1 MVALKELRQGKF
13 DIERDDQIEMK
24 VLRELN
30 NDHVVSTA
38 GDPRKADFQLLL
50 FFFFFLNFSFSWLN
64 APSTHS
70 PTQCSGSLP
79 HKK

>member
-50 FFFFFLNFSFSWLN
+50 FFLSFLLLLAKCAHQVGYIFHSE
-64 APSTHS
+64 STV
-70 PTQCSGSLP
+70 CSNIM
-79 HKK
+79 

>member
-38 GDPRKADFQLLL
+38 GEHRKADFQLLL
-50 FFFFFLNFSFSWLN
+50 FFFVFFFLLL
-64 APSTHS
+64 AK
-70 PTQCSGSLP
+70 CSHQVGYFFFIVNLWSVAT
-79 HKK
+79 